1 MKSSLMKLIVLGMAF
16 AIQAPA
22 ATLDPGET
30 ALRFLEKVRSRKVN
44 LKPDQD
50 TAITGELME
59 SKRLQI
65 ANRYERLANELG
77 NSELEIAE
85 VKEDRDLAGVLVKQ
99 VSFSDPEHQQI
110 IPLALVKRGS
120 SWRVAPVPASFENTG
135 EHIDITLKE
144 RLMAVEN
151 WLLRGQVTE
160 LEKLRKEAAN
170 TLKQKILESVDESE
184 LSQASSERVLL
195 RFLEACEKKDL
206 NLILACLGG
215 ISNELPE
222 DWSLRLKAANR
233 AVTKFSTSAPAWEHL
248 TSVNTLKVV
257 FAGKEKGREHPFTL
271 EFLTPSHS
279 KLDQSKITRVQ
290 VRVFK
295 TSDGFWRI
303 DLPREFLVHG
313 NGSTPENES
322 KRSIEIS
329 EDFGARWS
337 KANPPLAQTDAETA
351 FQNFNKVL
359 NSHRLVDLV
368 RSSDLITDPTNA
380 STTCQ
385 EAADF
390 WSRFME
396 PASII
401 RYSLPLAFLEKES
414 YAVGLVQLVS
424 TRDPEKFETLTLL
437 FERTSAGWL
446 WKPSP
451 AAKALDDFREWL
463 ESQIQIGS
471 ANWQERLFQNTP
483 LLDMSQVKPSPDAQE
498 CESTLATW
506 LEATG
511 SSNVEMSLSKTA
523 RLNEPK
529 NSGTLIQNIGYE
541 ISNAKLRISPPKI
554 LKTYQGTYGSAVGVR
569 IAQKGNK
576 FTYPFYLIVRT
587 SQGPRILAEIDLF
600 ASDTNSREFLNSAA
614 FDRLQKVTSEEV
626 ANDFRKLFKAYQAE
640 LPKLIE

>member
-1 MKSSLMKLIVLGMAF
+1 MKSSLIKLIVLGMAL
-16 AIQAPA
+16 AIHAPA

-44 LKPDQD
+44 LKPDGD
-50 TAITGELME
+50 TAITGELTE
-59 SKRLQI
+59 SKKLQI
-65 ANRYERLANELG
+65 ANRYDRLADELG
-77 NSELEIAE
+77 SSELEIAE
-85 VKEDRDLAGVLVKQ
+85 VKEDSDLAGVLVKQ

-110 IPLALVKRGS
+110 IPLALVKRGA

-135 EHIDITLKE
+135 EHIDIMLKE

-184 LSQASSERVLL
+184 LMQATAETVLL

-206 NLILACLGG
+206 NVMLACLGG
-215 ISNELPE
+215 ISKELPE
-222 DWSLRLKAANR
+222 DWPLRLKAANR
-233 AVTKFSTSAPAWEHL
+233 AMTKSSNTHPAWERL
-248 TSVNTLKVV
+248 TSPNTLKVV
-257 FAGKEKGREHPFTL
+257 FSSREKGREHPFTL
-271 EFLTPSHS
+271 ELLTPSHS

-313 NGSTPENES
+313 NGSAPENES
-322 KRSIEIS
+322 KRSIELS
-329 EDFGARWS
+329 EDFGTRWS
-337 KANPPLAQTDAETA
+337 KANPPLAQADAETA

-368 RSSDLITDPTNA
+368 RLSDLLTNPADA
-380 STTCQ
+380 SKTCL
-385 EAADF
+385 EVADF

-401 RYSLPLAFLEKES
+401 RYSLPMTFLEKES

-446 WKPSP
+446 WIPNP
-451 AAKALDDFREWL
+451 TPKALDDFREWVA
-463 ESQIQIGS
+463 SQTQIGS
-471 ANWQERLFQNTP
+471 ANWQERLFKKTP
-483 LLDMSQVKPSPDAQE
+483 LLDMSQVKPSPSAEE

-506 LEATG
+506 LDATG
-511 SSNVEMSLSKTA
+511 SSNVEMSLLQTA

-554 LKTYQGTYGSAVGVR
+554 LKTYQGNHGSAVGVR
-569 IAQKGNK
+569 IEQKGNK

-626 ANDFRKLFKAYQAE
+626 ANDFRKMFKGYQAE
-640 LPKLIE
+640 LPKQIE